1 MPKLK
6 GKVYEI
12 IERLRKEG
20 KVSNGKLSYN
30 LENTKKLE
38 RIIRDQKRKQGA
50 SLLAVRKVIIN

>member
-12 IERLRKEG
+12 IERRRKEG